1 MIWWTVSLISLSTI
15 VFYKLF
21 PFVFS
26 LVLSGNSFFS
36 VFSSDAFRISAKISV
51 FWSILNTVLLISLAT
66 FLAWNF
72 RKNRILLNILIFIPW
87 AVPVYLTVMT
97 WRFAIYGLNGTSLIS
112 YLGLPT
118 DIISDPFAAYTWA
131 VILSVWLDLPMITLS
146 ILNSI
151 DDIPNEILEAARIDG
166 ATEAE
171 VFVNVVIPKLS
182 SVLEGWFLIYVV
194 RYVHSFTIPFLL
206 TGGGVT
212 KPNWITPFGAIGNLT
227 TLGVLNYKIF
237 ENYDMKHMLAF
248 SSATYVFLGSMIS
261 VWIFRKRN
269 MLRNIFL
276 SIFFILW
283 FFISGDVFS
292 IVAAALSFLPVKIA
306 FLSAAAILPISGF
319 KSFPL
324 YFLMIFLVFFMRRR
338 TVRLDGLSK
347 LSRAV
352 KILILTALIAAG
364 AITILSLAMVAFTDY
379 PDSLTVSKVSFS
391 SIKDVLNDG
400 YGRNILNSLIL
411 ALPVMLLSP
420 FLSFPL
426 AYSISRKK
434 LDWMLQ
440 MFLVLRTVSG
450 IHVLSMIFAMYAKMR
465 MINSLFPVSLIV
477 ISNVIPQIVVF
488 MKGYIDSI
496 PKEYEEA
503 AILEGG
509 KSAAK
514 RVLMR
519 IAVPQLSVGSLIGFM
534 AGWNAFLAPLMLLF
548 NDSLYPASVKLYS
561 YVGNLTDLYPKWNL
575 FGAGAILNLG
585 VSLAVFVVIKTLSNM
600 LK

>member
-1 MIWWTVSLISLSTI
+1 MIWWAISLISLSTI

-26 LVLSGNSFFS
+26 LILSGNSFFS
-36 VFSSDAFRISAKISV
+36 VFSSEAFRISARISV
-51 FWSILNTVLLISLAT
+51 FWSTLDTVLLLSIAT
-66 FLAWNF
+66 FLAWSL
-72 RKNRILLNILIFIPW
+72 RKKRTLLNTLIFIPW

-112 YLGLPT
+112 HLGLPT
-118 DIISDPFAAYTWA
+118 DIISDPIAAYMWA
-131 VILSVWLDLPMITLS
+131 VVLSVWLDLPMITLS
-146 ILNSI
+146 ILHSI
-151 DDIPNEILEAARIDG
+151 DDIPNEIMEAARIDG

-171 VFVNVVIPKLS
+171 IFVNIALPKLS

-194 RYVHSFTIPFLL
+194 RYAHSFTIPFLL

-212 KPNWITPFGAIGNLT
+212 KPNWITHLGAIGNLT

-237 ENYDMKHMLAF
+237 ENYDMKQMLSF
-248 SSATYVFLGSMIS
+248 SSATYIFLGAMIS
-261 VWIFRKRN
+261 VWIFRKRKI
-269 MLRNIFL
+269 LRNIFL
-276 SIFFILW
+276 SAFFALW

-292 IVAAALSFLPVKIA
+292 IISAVLSFLPAKIA
-306 FLSAAAILPISGF
+306 FISALIILPISKF
-319 KSFPL
+319 ESFPL
-324 YFLMIFLVFFMRRR
+324 YFLMIFTALLMSRR
-338 TVRLDGLSK
+338 TIRLGKLSK
-347 LSRAV
+347 FSTVV
-352 KILILTALIAAG
+352 KISI
-364 AITILSLAMVAFTDY
+364 ITVLSLAAAITVLSLMMVAFTDY
-379 PDSLTVSKVSFS
+379 PDSLTVSRVSFS

-400 YGRNILNSLIL
+400 YGKNILNSLII
-411 ALPVMLLSP
+411 ALPVMVLSP
-420 FLSFPL
+420 LLSFPL

-450 IHVLSMIFAMYAKMR
+450 IHVLSMIFAMYAKMK
-465 MINSLFPVSLIV
+465 MINSLLPVSLIV

-488 MKGYIDSI
+488 IKGYIDSI

-509 KSAAK
+509 RSAAK
-514 RVLMR
+514 KLLMR
-519 IAVPQLSVGSLIGFM
+519 IAVPQISVGSLIGFM

-561 YVGNLTDLYPKWNL
+561 YVGNLTDLYPRWNL
-575 FGAGAILNLG
+575 FGAGAVLNLG
-585 VSLAVFVVIKTLSNM
+585 VSLVVFVAIKTLSGM